1 MLEIA
6 RLEMIGRKEFD
17 IIRYGSRSDKQ
28 ELYNQLRRTYRMK
41 YNDLEATLS
50 VRPKEDQIPKDKGDL
65 LELWTCACF
74 GGVLYKDIDQM
85 IKIELGLSSID
96 KGVDIIDF
104 ENKLLIQ
111 CKNYESRLSYKD
123 ISTFEFY
130 SNVMKQDKIFKK
142 FRKVLVVGGNG
153 SIDELIRKKEDIR
166 ISRVDIGHEY
176 REARLNGCCVKKISH
191 RSNALCRL

>member
-1 MLEIA
+1 
-6 RLEMIGRKEFD
+6 
-17 IIRYGSRSDKQ
+17 
-28 ELYNQLRRTYRMK
+28 
-41 YNDLEATLS
+41 
-50 VRPKEDQIPKDKGDL
+50 
-65 LELWTCACF
+65 
-74 GGVLYKDIDQM
+74 M

-111 CKNYESRLSYKD
+111 CKNYDSRLSYKD

-142 FRKVLVVGGNG
+142 FRKVLVVGGNE
-153 SIDELIRKKEDIR
+153 SIDDLIRRKEDIH
-166 ISRVDIGHEY
+166 ISRIDIGHEY

-191 RSNALCRL
+191 RSNVLCRL

>member
-1 MLEIA
+1 MFGRREFEIVMHGK
-6 RLEMIGRKEFD
+6 RDE
-17 IIRYGSRSDKQ
+17 KQ
-28 ELYNQLRRTYRMK
+28 ELFNQLRRSYRTK
-41 YNDLEATLS
+41 FNDLEATLS
-50 VRPKEDQIPKDKGDL
+50 IRPKEEQIPKDKGDL

-74 GGVLYKDIDQM
+74 GGILYKDIDPM

-111 CKNYESRLSYKD
+111 CKNYDSRLSYKD

-153 SIDELIRKKEDIR
+153 SIDDLIRRKEDIH
-166 ISRVDIGHEY
+166 ISRIDIGHEY